1 MYGFVPITVAQA
13 LPVGAPVAVTGA
25 NLKFSVEEEQM
36 LTDLQFCGNIVS
48 TAGGLITITFL
59 VDGVAVTTLPL
70 MIETWAALAQKH
82 VSLKFT
88 AVNLSKGS
96 HKLTLAAGAAVDGTI
111 KGDTT
116 DCRLIANRASAD
128 ATMGQGVNSK
138 VQLSM

>member
-25 NLKFSVEEEQM
+25 NLKFSVEEDQM
-36 LTDLQFCGNIVS
+36 LTDLQFCGTVSS
-48 TAGGLITITFL
+48 TAGGLITFTFL
-59 VDGVAVTTLPL
+59 VDGVAYTTLPVT
-70 MIETWAALAQKH
+70 IATWAALEAKY
-82 VSLKFT
+82 VSLKVT

-111 KGDTT
+111 LGTTT
-116 DCRLIANRASAD
+116 DCRLIANRVSAD